1 MIIDFHTHPWLPR
14 HLSPATEAFIRG
26 ISPAV
31 TQHGDRLEDPAF
43 AADVLRSE
51 GVQRAVVLPEHCPE
65 TSGNVRTET
74 VLAFCA
80 AAPDFYL
87 PFASIH
93 PRLDPDP
100 AGLLQRYIDAGV
112 RGLKIYPSYQFF
124 HPDEERVY
132 PLYELCEA
140 AAIPLLVHVG
150 SSVIPGT
157 RLEFCHPRHL
167 APVARDFPGLPVV
180 MAHGGRGHWY
190 RECAHLAATLPNIYI
205 DVTGLVPSRLLE
217 HFPEL
222 PALVDKVV
230 FGSDWP
236 AMPKSVAHNV
246 AAIGALGLDDD
257 GLDAIL
263 HRNAGRLLGLGGAA
277 DSAADASGPMESR
290 DPPHGSD
297 RALPGAG
304 QPPGAGH

>member
-1 MIIDFHTHPWLPR
+1 MIIDFHTHPWMPR
-14 HLSPATEAFIRG
+14 RLNGATEAFIRG

-31 TQHGDRLEDPAF
+31 AQHGDRLEDPAF
-43 AADVLRSE
+43 AANVLRSE
-51 GVQRAVVLPEHCPE
+51 GVHRAVVLPEHCPE
-65 TSGNVRTET
+65 TSGNVRTGD

-87 PFASIH
+87 PFASIN
-93 PRLDPDP
+93 PNLDPDP
-100 AGLLQRYIDAGV
+100 AALLADYVEAGV

-124 HPDEERVY
+124 TPDEERLYPVY
-132 PLYELCEA
+132 DVCQTA
-140 AAIPLLVHVG
+140 GIPLLVHVG

-157 RLEFCHPRHL
+157 RLEYCHPRYL
-167 APVARDFPGLPVV
+167 EPVARQFPGLPVV

-190 RECAHLAATLPNIYI
+190 RECAELTAALPNVYI

-222 PALVDKVV
+222 PSLAGQVV

-246 AAIGALGLDDD
+246 AAVRALGLHDDAV
-257 GLDAIL
+257 DAIL
-263 HRNAGRLLGLGGAA
+263 WRNAARLLHL
-277 DSAADASGPMESR
+277 DEPR
-290 DPPHGSD
+290 RPTPPHARTSGSD
-297 RALPGAG
+297 HALNPSDS
-304 QPPGAGH
+304 

>member
-1 MIIDFHTHPWLPR
+1 MILDFHTHPWSPR
-14 HLSPATEAFIRG
+14 NLNPATEAFIRE

-31 TQHGDRLEDPAF
+31 TQHEDRLEDPAF

-51 GVQRAVVLPEHCPE
+51 GVHRAVVLPEHCPE

-80 AAPDFYL
+80 AAPEFYI
-87 PFASIH
+87 PFASIN
-93 PRLDPDP
+93 PKLDGDP
-100 AGLLQRYIDAGV
+100 VGLLERYIDEGV

-124 HPDEERVY
+124 YPDEERLY
-132 PLYELCEA
+132 PLYQLCERA
-140 AAIPLLVHVG
+140 GLPLLVHVG

-157 RLEFCHPRHL
+157 RLEYCHPRHL
-167 APVARDFPGLPVV
+167 APVARDFPALAVV

-190 RECAHLAATLPNIYI
+190 RECARLTASRPNVYI

-222 PALVDKVV
+222 PDLADQVV

-246 AAIGALGLDDD
+246 AAIRALGLDATV
-257 GLDAIL
+257 LDRIL
-263 HRNAGRLLGLGGAA
+263 GRNAARLLGLER
-277 DSAADASGPMESR
+277 ASGPADETPERSARR
-290 DPPHGSD
+290 DPPDGSD
-297 RALPGAG
+297 RAMDTSDS
-304 QPPGAGH
+304 